1 MKRFARSL
9 TLIAALATVGVT
21 GIPAAEAQNAAAQR
35 GDRLVGP
42 KVTEGRITWLDRS
55 GRIVLVDGRRFLV
68 HDAVASDPLDV
79 PEEQRRQGRGL
90 RATLE
95 RRIGHALP
103 VDKQMNAAPV
113 VHHRHIVPRP
123 VRNAAVRDHLGG
135 FVARQIR
142 AEKPAALIR
151 VDFPVRW

>member
-68 HDAVASDPLDV
+68 HDAVALQDISMGQQV
-79 PEEQRRQGRGL
+79 SAVFEETGMGGDRR
-90 RATLE
+90 
-95 RRIGHALP
+95 
-103 VDKQMNAAPV
+103 
-113 VHHRHIVPRP
+113 
-123 VRNAAVRDHLGG
+123 AVRITN
-135 FVARQIR
+135 R
-142 AEKPAALIR
+142 
-151 VDFPVRW
+151 